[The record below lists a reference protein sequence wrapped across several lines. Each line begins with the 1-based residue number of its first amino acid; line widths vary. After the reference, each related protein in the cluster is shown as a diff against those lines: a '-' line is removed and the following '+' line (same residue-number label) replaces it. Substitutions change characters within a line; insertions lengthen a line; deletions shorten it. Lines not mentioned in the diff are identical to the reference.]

1 MCKRIRSEK
10 IFYHAWNTFK
20 VILEHENSNSMNDQL
35 FKGENIK
42 KAKRSGREDH
52 WEQYKKSQKVVQ
64 AKLTEGRW
72 DYINRFL
79 QIGLETGNKKPFW
92 KYLRVQKQEDFGI
105 SALKSNGRI
114 FTDRKSTSEILNTQ
128 FKSVFTKKTS
138 SKIPELPGDTFPS
151 IKDLKI
157 KEFGVFKLLDKIDIS
172 KASGPDC
179 IPGRILQKL
188 ARELAPIFHFIF

>member
-1 MCKRIRSEK
+1 MENKIPSKLSSKR
-10 IFYHAWNTFK
+10 FK
-20 VILEHENSNSMNDQL
+20 LPWFNRKLKRLCRN
-35 FKGENIK
+35 KARKYK

-52 WEQYKKSQKVVQ
+52 WEQYKEFQKVVQ

-105 SALKSNGRI
+105 SALKSNGEM
-114 FTDRKSTSEILNTQ
+114 FTDRKSISEILNRQ

-138 SKIPELPGDTFPS
+138 SKIPELPGVTFPS
-151 IKDLKI
+151 IKD
-157 KEFGVFKLLDKIDIS
+157 
-172 KASGPDC
+172 
-179 IPGRILQKL
+179 
-188 ARELAPIFHFIF
+188 